1 MMIVYYSIIIIV
13 NHNNHGSITNETDQD
28 GMGVH

>member
-1 MMIVYYSIIIIV
+1 MIVYYSIIIV
-13 NHNNHGSITNETDQD
+13 NYYNHGSITNEIDQD